1 MRTAAIQKSGLRL
14 VKRPVQRVQAVSALR
29 DGTTGCVVVPAAV
42 VSAMRPV
49 LLPKVWALGEEV
61 EPVTPSTQVSEA
73 RPGAPGPVAVP
84 AETALPDPHQDGSA
98 WSHATSEGA
107 TRPQVPVELAFYRR
121 YTEGMLRRYVRLSM
135 AAGRVPSLLGRE
147 LFRGHVTSYR
157 MHNFEDVVIF
167 CHDMERVLDRMQPLH
182 QELLKRVGMQ
192 QYSQGE
198 AAGAM
203 GMSLRSVLQH
213 YNEALDWLTRR
224 LLKGGLLDPQKAC
237 Q

>member
-1 MRTAAIQKSGLRL
+1 MKKQETASVGLRL
-14 VKRPVQRVQAVSALR
+14 VKKPVQRVQTMGALR

-49 LLPKVWALGEEV
+49 LLPRVWAVGEEV
-61 EPVTPSTQVSEA
+61 EPVMPSAQVPEA
-73 RPGAPGPVAVP
+73 TPGAPGPVAVP
-84 AETALPDPHQDGSA
+84 AEPLDPHDDVAALSDATAEAAPSA
-98 WSHATSEGA
+98 
-107 TRPQVPVELAFYRR
+107 RVPVELAFYRR

-147 LFRGHVTSYR
+147 LFRGQVTSYR

-167 CHDMERVLDRMQPLH
+167 CHDMERVLDRMQPQH
-182 QELLKRVGMQ
+182 QDLLKRIGMQ

-198 AAGAM
+198 AAGVM
-203 GMSLRSVLQH
+203 GMSLAHLKRL
-213 YNEALDWLTRR
+213 YNEALDRLTQR
-224 LLKGGLLDPQKAC
+224 LLEGNLLDQRKSC

>member
-1 MRTAAIQKSGLRL
+1 MNKQETAGFGLRL
-14 VKRPVQRVQAVSALR
+14 VKKPVQRVQAMSALR
-29 DGTTGCVVVPAAV
+29 DGTTGCVVVPAPQI
-42 VSAMRPV
+42 AMLRPV
-49 LLPKVWALGEEV
+49 LLPRVWAVGEDVEALPIEV
-61 EPVTPSTQVSEA
+61 AEA
-73 RPGAPGPVAVP
+73 RPGAPDTEAIPSSASP
-84 AETALPDPHQDGSA
+84 TAA
-98 WSHATSEGA
+98 
-107 TRPQVPVELAFYRR
+107 VPVELAFYRR

-167 CHDMERVLDRMQPLH
+167 CHDMERVLSQMQPLH

-198 AAGAM
+198 AAGAL